1 MTEATKIMA
10 KNSQTVS
17 IRLSASDLAE
27 IDRIA
32 ERLSIERPLVI
43 KRFIKEG
50 LKGMLDYE
58 RSGEPFNWPR
68 DGQMRFVVDWDL
80 GLSEEQE
87 REIMEKM
94 ADEASGPLLPEDKSS
109 R

>member
-1 MTEATKIMA
+1 MS

-17 IRLSASDLAE
+17 IRLSASDLADM
-27 IDRIA
+27 DRIA
-32 ERLSIERPLVI
+32 DKLSIERPLMI

-50 LKGMLDYE
+50 LQGMLDYE
-58 RSGEPFNWPR
+58 KSGEPFNWPR

-87 REIMEKM
+87 RQIIQKM
-94 ADEASGPLLPEDKSS
+94 VDEASGPLLPEG
-109 R
+109 